1 MEIIMHGK
9 NPDNET
15 MYFICAN
22 CGCEFSEK
30 RRYCKHDAICN
41 PMDCSEWADVWE
53 QNCPDCG
60 KKTVGMNH
68 KEYSKKT
75 KAKKITQSQL
85 EFLGY

>member
-41 PMDCSEWADVWE
+41 PMDCSEWADV
-53 QNCPDCG
+53 
-60 KKTVGMNH
+60 
-68 KEYSKKT
+68 
-75 KAKKITQSQL
+75 
-85 EFLGY
+85 

>member
-9 NPDNET
+9 NPDNEM
-15 MYFICAN
+15 MYFICPK

-30 RRYCKHDAICN
+30 RRYCKHDVICN
-41 PMDCSEWADVWE
+41 PMDYSDWADVWT

-60 KKTVGMNH
+60 DSVNGMNY
-68 KEYSKKT
+68 KKYSKKT
-75 KAKKITQSQL
+75 KVKTITQL